1 VKALL
6 LEEASGPA
14 GAVVREVDDPAPGP
28 GEVAVRVEAAG
39 LNHLDLLLARG
50 QVGVAV
56 DLPHVP
62 GIEAAGTVAAVGAG
76 IDPGRVEE
84 PVTVYPYVGCGRC
97 QFCLLGEEQVCPVGQ
112 ARCVGLGLPGT
123 FAEMVIVPARNA
135 VALPPGLS
143 AVDAAA
149 VSMTGMTA
157 YRLVIGH
164 GRPRP
169 GETVLLRA
177 VGSGVGVM
185 ALQLAKLAGTTVIG
199 TAGTGEKLERATEM
213 GMDQGI
219 NHAEE
224 NVPARVK
231 ELTEGNGVDLVVDYV
246 GAATWA
252 DDLRSMGR
260 GGRLVLC
267 GAHAGTKAEVDL
279 WHLFAKEHTVMG
291 SYGGTRDDLRR
302 ALSLAA
308 EGRLRA
314 VVDALLPLDRAREG
328 LERMESR
335 LHFGKVVLSVDGS

>member
-1 VKALL
+1 VRALV
-6 LEEASGPA
+6 LEEAAGPG

-50 QVGVAV
+50 RVGVRV

-62 GIEAAGTVAAVGAG
+62 GAEAAGAVAAVGEGVDPEG
-76 IDPGRVEE
+76 IGEQ
-84 PVTVYPYVGCGRC
+84 VTVYPYVGCGRC
-97 QFCLLGEEQVCPVGQ
+97 RFCLLGEEQVCPVGQ

-123 FAEMVIVPARNA
+123 FAELVVVPAQNA
-135 VALPPGLS
+135 VSRPPGLS

-157 YRLVIGH
+157 YRLVVGH

-185 ALQLAKLAGTTVIG
+185 ALQLAKLSGTTVIG
-199 TAGTGEKLERATEM
+199 TAGTDEKLERAAKM
-213 GMDQGI
+213 GMDEGI
-219 NHAEE
+219 NHSEE
-224 NVPARVK
+224 DVPARVK
-231 ELTEGNGVDLVVDYV
+231 ELTGGNGVDLVVDYV

-252 DDLRSMGR
+252 DNLRSLGR

-267 GAHAGTKAEVDL
+267 GAHVGTKAEVDL

-302 ALSLAA
+302 ALALAA
-308 EGRLRA
+308 EGRLLA
-314 VVDALLPLDRAREG
+314 VVDAVLPLDQAREG

-335 LHFGKVVLSVDGS
+335 SHIGKIVLSVDGS